1 MHESYKEIIQDRN
14 FMFNPIFE
22 EKKIAT
28 LFCSFEVLLNFTDCF
43 LVSKDLVILFFQS
56 LN

>member
-14 FMFNPIFE
+14 FLFNPIFE

-28 LFCSFEVLLNFTDCF
+28 LFVVLKFC
-43 LVSKDLVILFFQS
+43 
-56 LN
+56 

>member
-28 LFCSFEVLLNFTDCF
+28 LFCSFEGLLNFTDCF